1 MLNVINLS
9 TKKPGVLRHR
19 VMMIDSSSNQASQKR
34 ERRGMH
40 DEMHR
45 SSVLCGGKLR
55 GGKLNCAVGVKWHHY
70 FDYFW

>member
-9 TKKPGVLRHR
+9 TKKPGVLEHR

-34 ERRGMH
+34 ERCGMH
-40 DEMHR
+40 GEMHGG
-45 SSVLCGGKLR
+45 SMLCGELR
-55 GGKLNCAVGVKWHHY
+55 GSNLNCGVGMKWHHY